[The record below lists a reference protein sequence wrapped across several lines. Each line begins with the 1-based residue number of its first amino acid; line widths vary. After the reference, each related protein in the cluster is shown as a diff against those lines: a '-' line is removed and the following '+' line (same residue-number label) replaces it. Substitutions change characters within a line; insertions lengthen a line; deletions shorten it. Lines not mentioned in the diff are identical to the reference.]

1 VTDSGALRRRVL
13 VPVLVV
19 AGVSSLVLAASVLM
33 LSRYQPL
40 ATTNDSAVIGA
51 EEPTATL
58 QYAGK
63 RLRVVQYVDHATM
76 RYSFVLHNDGPVGVT
91 VTGFDM
97 RSGPGLLV
105 RLVGSAVG
113 GRTIAEAAGPTATFH
128 NFALRSGDRRVVTVT
143 LEFINCQR
151 ISARAGTNVEQIT
164 VRYRGF
170 GFVPRSQRV
179 RLPDVVR
186 IGSPSDDNRCPHVT
200 AGSRPPG

>member
-1 VTDSGALRRRVL
+1 MNDSDAPRRRWL
-13 VPVLVV
+13 VPLLVAVGV
-19 AGVSSLVLAASVLM
+19 AALVLAASVLT

-40 ATTNDSAVIGA
+40 TTTTDSVVVGA
-51 EEPTATL
+51 AEPTSTVP
-58 QYAGK
+58 YAGK
-63 RLRVVQYVDHATM
+63 RLKVVQYVDRATM

-105 RLVGSAVG
+105 RMVGYAVG
-113 GRTIAEAAGPTATFH
+113 GRTIADTAIPAAKFH
-128 NFALRSGDRRVVTVT
+128 SFALGSGEERVVTVT
-143 LEFINCQR
+143 LEFVNCQR
-151 ISARAGTNVEQIT
+151 ISPRAGTNVEHVT

-170 GFVPRSQRV
+170 GFVPRSQRIL
-179 RLPDVVR
+179 LPDLLR

>member
-1 VTDSGALRRRVL
+1 VNNSGALRRRWL
-13 VPVLVV
+13 VPVLAVTGSV
-19 AGVSSLVLAASVLM
+19 SLVLAASVLT

-40 ATTNDSAVIGA
+40 TTTNDSAVERA
-51 EEPTATL
+51 AEPTATL

-63 RLRVVQYVDHATM
+63 RLRVVQYVDRATM
-76 RYSFVLHNDGPVGVT
+76 RYSFVVHNDGPVGVT
-91 VTGFDM
+91 VTGFDL

-105 RLVGSAVG
+105 RMVGYAVG
-113 GRTIAEAAGPTATFH
+113 GETIAQAAAPTAAFH
-128 NFALRSGDRRVVTVT
+128 SFALPSGGNRVVTVS
-143 LEFINCQR
+143 LEFVNCQR
-151 ISARAGTNVEQIT
+151 ISARAGTNVDQIT

-186 IGSPSDDNRCPHVT
+186 VGSPADDNRCPHVT

>member
-1 VTDSGALRRRVL
+1 MSDSGALRRRWL

-19 AGVSSLVLAASVLM
+19 AGVVSLIFAASVLT

-40 ATTNDSAVIGA
+40 ATTNDSAVVGA

-58 QYAGK
+58 PYAGK

-105 RLVGSAVG
+105 RLVGYAAG
-113 GRTIAEAAGPTATFH
+113 GRSIAEAAGPTATFH
-128 NFALRSGDRRVVTVT
+128 NFSLRSGQKRVVTVT
-143 LEFINCQR
+143 LEFVNCQR
-151 ISARAGTNVEQIT
+151 ISPRAGTNVDQIT
-164 VRYRGF
+164 VHYRGF

-179 RLPDVVR
+179 QLPDLVR
-186 IGSPSDDNRCPHVT
+186 IGSPADDNRCPHVT